1 MPEACKRELLLP
13 IPVKDSIALLI
24 ELSER
29 KMENYYNKNSKRK
42 NKLQEK
48 HFSKKEN
55 ISSSL
60 VNFMLPYYVNI
71 VYKHKN
77 SYVTNNVLLLLLSR
91 FSCV

>member
-1 MPEACKRELLLP
+1 MPEGCKRELLLP

-29 KMENYYNKNSKRK
+29 KLEHYYNKNSTIK

-77 SYVTNNVLLLLLSR
+77 SYVTNNVL
-91 FSCV
+91 VNV